1 MIQPMKPVRPV
12 RPPASVPLWVNGWY
26 QFAGHVPSPN
36 FGPRPPGSKADL
48 VVVHAISLPPGCYG
62 GNEVEQLFTNQLDWD
77 RHPYFQS
84 IRGMTVSAHFYIRRQ
99 GELQQFVSI
108 NDRAWH
114 AGVSSYRGRG
124 NCNDY
129 SIGIELEGAEGD
141 SFEDAQYETLAVL
154 CAAIGQHCQ
163 MAHLAGHEHV
173 APGRKTDPG
182 AGFDWQRLQKSL
194 GLTREQLP
202 EGIGQ

>member
-1 MIQPMKPVRPV
+1 M
-12 RPPASVPLWVNGWY
+12 PLWVNGWY

-36 FGPRPPGSKADL
+36 FGPRPPGSKPDL
-48 VVVHAISLPPGCYG
+48 VVVHAISLPPGCFG

-77 RHPYFQS
+77 RDPYFQS
-84 IRGMTVSAHFYIRRQ
+84 IRGMTVSAHFYVRRQ

-129 SIGIELEGAEGD
+129 SIGIELEGDEGNP
-141 SFEDAQYETLAVL
+141 FEEAQYETLAVV
-154 CAAIGQHCQ
+154 CAAIQQHCQ
-163 MAHLAGHEHV
+163 MVHLAGHEHV

-182 AGFDWQRLQKSL
+182 ARFDWQRLQKSL

-202 EGIGQ
+202 EGIGE